1 MALCGIQVPHPSTM
15 SRTGFTNQLRQPWS
29 RYAVSRP
36 RASNTAR
43 LRLNITISY
52 EVKARSNSPVRKRN
66 LFYWRRTRVRL
77 AKIVSRLA
85 VGILPLPPEFF
96 TEYCPAHELVQVRRH
111 WNAAAAEH
119 FSRSTR

>member
-1 MALCGIQVPHPSTM
+1 MNRKS
-15 SRTGFTNQLRQPWS
+15 FTNQLRQPWG

-36 RASNTAR
+36 VGVKSAR

-52 EVKARSNSPVRKRN
+52 EVKARGNAPIRKRS

-85 VGILPLPPEFF
+85 VGILPVPREFF
-96 TEYCPAHELVQVRRH
+96 TEYVPAHELLRVRRQ

-119 FSRSTR
+119 LSHSAL

>member
-1 MALCGIQVPHPSTM
+1 MNRKS
-15 SRTGFTNQLRQPWS
+15 FTNQLSQPWS

-36 RASNTAR
+36 QGMKTAR

-52 EVKARSNSPVRKRN
+52 EVKARSNAPIRKRN

-85 VGILPLPPEFF
+85 VGILPLPREFVA
-96 TEYCPAHELVQVRRH
+96 EYIPAHELVQVRRQ

-119 FSRSTR
+119 LGKR